1 MTDAKVFY
9 HRPPDIG
16 FIRSEHERLR
26 KLKQSLPE
34 GTPSSPTSG
43 GSWLQN
49 QAKGIEAQKEK
60 KRALAYAATEARHA
74 IQGPAPDEVVQQR
87 IALCKACPGRVDVFH
102 GVSDDGGVGF
112 CTKCGCPASQRS
124 KLSVKL
130 TLAGVACPLGKFGKV
145 QGTGGSVKTAVQAV
159 KGMAQTLGAIVKQAV
174 TGDGTEDAKP

>member
-1 MTDAKVFY
+1 MADGKVFY
-9 HRPPDIG
+9 YPPPDPATLAKLRAAHPRTDPKHS
-16 FIRSEHERLR
+16 FDAKAANEWMRRQSEGAKNAR
-26 KLKQSLPE
+26 KNK
-34 GTPSSPTSG
+34 
-43 GSWLQN
+43 
-49 QAKGIEAQKEK
+49 
-60 KRALAYAATEARHA
+60 ALAYAASEARHA
-74 IQGPAPDEVVQQR
+74 VQGPAPDDV
-87 IALCKACPGRVDVFH
+87 IAHRVATCRACPGRVDVFQ

-174 TGDGTEDAKP
+174 TGDGASESKP